1 MWDEEFRLAVAVAQ
15 FCQRH
20 SRLVKEWEYL
30 WPVALDDFQAHLLP
44 DASGYLATTIVIGV
58 FGEGAGG
65 LAETNNMG
73 NQLGD
78 GGLYRT

>member
-1 MWDEEFRLAVAVAQ
+1 M
-15 FCQRH
+15 
-20 SRLVKEWEYL
+20 
-30 WPVALDDFQAHLLP
+30 ALYDFQAHLLS